1 MLGTIA
7 LCYSLVPVFLFS
19 YLCIVNI
26 GTTDHDINMYNK
38 KVKRKKHKEKQFSY
52 LFSLYF
58 CNYKNE

>member
-7 LCYSLVPVFLFS
+7 LCCSLAPVFLFS

-38 KVKRKKHKEKQFSY
+38 K
-52 LFSLYF
+52 
-58 CNYKNE
+58 

>member
-7 LCYSLVPVFLFS
+7 VYCSLVPVFLFS

-38 KVKRKKHKEKQFSY
+38 NSKTQKT
-52 LFSLYF
+52 
-58 CNYKNE
+58 